1 MGVNLSCPHGD
12 RYPGSVIFYVNHMS
26 GGAGFVEW
34 GLWSEVC
41 LPSQFA
47 RPLGGTGW
55 YYVACVSDRTPIIIP
70 NLSIGKIVVVP
81 RASCCTYK
89 WLYVMPRFIGT
100 RKTCLISTQPL

>member
-26 GGAGFVEW
+26 GAGFVEW

-47 RPLGGTGW
+47 RSLGGTGW
-55 YYVACVSDRTPIIIP
+55 LGSEQARSGPVPGHLRRRGLLQSPSKQWGCSCQPHTFHTGCVLT
-70 NLSIGKIVVVP
+70 KIVVLGKMHV
-81 RASCCTYK
+81 
-89 WLYVMPRFIGT
+89 F
-100 RKTCLISTQPL
+100 